1 MPTINLKRIY
11 EEPEKSD
18 GFRVLV
24 DRLWPRA
31 MTKERAA
38 IDEWEKDLAPSP
50 GLRKWFAHDP
60 AKWKEFQKRY
70 KEELGKNDYVE
81 TFVNKH
87 RASKKLTLL
96 YAGKD
101 EDHTHAVMLKN
112 YLEPLFNK

>member
-1 MPTINLKRIY
+1 MNWLIRLIEFIGTVTQF
-11 EEPEKSD
+11 

-70 KEELGKNDYVE
+70 KEELETNDYIE
-81 TFVNKH
+81 TFVSKH
-87 RASKKLTLL
+87 RSSKKLTLL

>member
-1 MPTINLKRIY
+1 MIKTQRVYDASTP
-11 EEPEKSD
+11 SD
-18 GFRVLV
+18 GRRFLV
-24 DRLWPRA
+24 ERLWPRGVK
-31 MTKERAA
+31 KEEIKLDA
-38 IDEWEKDLAPSP
+38 WLKDAGPSTD
-50 GLRKWFAHDP
+50 LRKWFNHDP

-81 TFVNKH
+81 TFVSKH
-87 RASKKLTLL
+87 RSSKKLTLL